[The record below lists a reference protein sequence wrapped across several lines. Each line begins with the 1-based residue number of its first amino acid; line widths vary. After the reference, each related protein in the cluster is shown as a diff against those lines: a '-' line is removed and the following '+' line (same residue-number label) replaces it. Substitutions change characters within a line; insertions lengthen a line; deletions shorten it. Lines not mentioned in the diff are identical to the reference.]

1 MPDMSELVEDPF
13 VAASLDRLGDHVE
26 SLLLIGEQLQ
36 HTIRSLERERRA
48 ILAHHGLEGER

>member
-1 MPDMSELVEDPF
+1 MSELVEDPF

>member
-1 MPDMSELVEDPF
+1 MTELVEDPF
-13 VAASLDRLGDHVE
+13 VAASLARLGAHVE

-48 ILAHHGLEGER
+48 ILTHHGLEGEH

>member
-1 MPDMSELVEDPF
+1 MPEPVEDPF
-13 VAASLDRLGDHVE
+13 VAPSLARIGSHVE

-48 ILAHHGLEGER
+48 ILEHHGLEGEY